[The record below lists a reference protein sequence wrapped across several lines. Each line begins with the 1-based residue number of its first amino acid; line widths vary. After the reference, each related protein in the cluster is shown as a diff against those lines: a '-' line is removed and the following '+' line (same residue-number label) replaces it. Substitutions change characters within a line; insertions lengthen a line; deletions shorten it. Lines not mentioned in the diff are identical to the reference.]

1 MLRIFDDISSARRE
15 LLDRR
20 PEGEVERP
28 ADVRESNL
36 RVFGRDLSP
45 SEAVDEIIAAVR
57 SDGDAGLRRF
67 ERELG
72 GNTRESLLVQPEEL
86 EEAGRLV
93 SPEVHSAL
101 ELAAERVRRFHEKQL
116 PRSWIEFDEAGMLG
130 QIIRPLERVAL
141 YAPGGRAAYPSTVIH
156 LGVPAKVAGVEYIAM
171 ASPADANGKVAPG
184 VLAASRL
191 AGVDRVY
198 AMGGAQAIAALA
210 YGTESV
216 EAVDKIVGPGNVF
229 VALAKQKLF
238 GVVGIDQIAGPT
250 ETVIIADETARP
262 EIVAIDL
269 VAQAEHDPM
278 ASAILMTDSRELAE
292 TVVGEVAALVERSP
306 RRAILLDSVTKNCGA
321 IVADDLETALRL
333 ANEYAPEHLCLSV
346 ADPWRWLPAVKNAGG
361 IFLGESSAEVIGD
374 YVSGPSH
381 VMPTGGSARFSS
393 PVSVSDFV
401 KISSLF
407 AHNERAIAQLG
418 PAGVSL
424 AEAEGLVSHADAIR
438 RRLPDSDDS

>member
-72 GNTRESLLVQPEEL
+72 GNTRESLLVQPEEFD
-86 EEAGRLV
+86 EAGRLV

-101 ELAAERVRRFHEKQL
+101 EFAAERVRRFHERHL

-184 VLAASRL
+184 VLVASRL

-306 RRAILLDSVTKNCGA
+306 RRAILLDSVAKNCGA

-361 IFLGESSAEVIGD
+361 IFLGEASAEAIGD

>member
-1 MLRIFDDISSARRE
+1 MLRIFGDISSARRE

-72 GNTRESLLVQPEEL
+72 GNTRESLLVQPEEFD
-86 EEAGRLV
+86 EAGRLV

-101 ELAAERVRRFHEKQL
+101 EFAAERVRRFHEKQL

-171 ASPADANGKVAPG
+171 ASPADAGGKVAPG
-184 VLAASRL
+184 VLVASRL

-306 RRAILLDSVTKNCGA
+306 RQAILLDSVTKNCGA

-346 ADPWRWLPAVKNAGG
+346 ADPWRWLPAVRNAGG
-361 IFLGESSAEVIGD
+361 IFLGEASAEAIGD

-401 KISSLF
+401 KFSSLF

-424 AEAEGLVSHADAIR
+424 AEAEGLVSHAEAIR
-438 RRLPDSDDS
+438 RRLSDSDES

>member
-1 MLRIFDDISSARRE
+1 MLRIFDDTAIARRE
-15 LLDRR
+15 LLSRR

-28 ADVRESNL
+28 ADVREDNL

-72 GNTRESLLVQPEEL
+72 GNTRESLLVQPEEFD
-86 EEAGRLV
+86 EAGRLV

-101 ELAAERVRRFHEKQL
+101 EFAAERVRRFHERHL
-116 PRSWIEFDEAGMLG
+116 PRSWIEFDEAGILG

-171 ASPADANGKVAPG
+171 ASPADAGGKVAPG
-184 VLAASRL
+184 VLVASRL

-346 ADPWRWLPAVKNAGG
+346 ADPWRWLPAVTNAGG
-361 IFLGESSAEVIGD
+361 IFLGEASAEAIGD

>member
-1 MLRIFDDISSARRE
+1 M
-15 LLDRR
+15 
-20 PEGEVERP
+20 
-28 ADVRESNL
+28 
-36 RVFGRDLSP
+36 
-45 SEAVDEIIAAVR
+45 
-57 SDGDAGLRRF
+57 
-67 ERELG
+67 
-72 GNTRESLLVQPEEL
+72 
-86 EEAGRLV
+86 
-93 SPEVHSAL
+93 
-101 ELAAERVRRFHEKQL
+101 
-116 PRSWIEFDEAGMLG
+116 
-130 QIIRPLERVAL
+130 AL

-156 LGVPAKVAGVEYIAM
+156 LGVPAKVAGVENITM
-171 ASPADANGKVAPG
+171 ASPADAGGKVAPG
-184 VLAASRL
+184 VLVASRL

-346 ADPWRWLPAVKNAGG
+346 ADPWRWLPAVTNAGG
-361 IFLGESSAEVIGD
+361 IFLGEASAEAIGD

>member
-45 SEAVDEIIAAVR
+45 SEAVDEIVAAVR
-57 SDGDAGLRRF
+57 NDGDAGLRRF

-72 GNTRESLLVQPEEL
+72 GNTRESSLVQPEEFD
-86 EEAGRLV
+86 EAGRLV

-101 ELAAERVRRFHEKQL
+101 EFAAERVRRFHEKQL

-141 YAPGGRAAYPSTVIH
+141 YAPGGRAVYPSTVIH

-184 VLAASRL
+184 VLVASRL
-191 AGVDRVY
+191 AGVDRVF

-306 RRAILLDSVTKNCGA
+306 RRAILLDSVAKNCGA

-346 ADPWRWLPAVKNAGG
+346 ADPWRWLPAVTNAGG
-361 IFLGESSAEVIGD
+361 IFLGEASAEAIGD

-381 VMPTGGSARFSS
+381 VMPTGGSARYSS

-438 RRLPDSDDS
+438 RRLPDSDDL

>member
-1 MLRIFDDISSARRE
+1 MLRIFDDTATAKRE

-45 SEAVDEIIAAVR
+45 SKAVDEIIAAVR

-72 GNTRESLLVQPEEL
+72 GNTRESLLVQPEEFD
-86 EEAGRLV
+86 EAGRLV

-101 ELAAERVRRFHEKQL
+101 EFAAERVRRFHEKQL

-141 YAPGGRAAYPSTVIH
+141 YAPGGRAVYPSTVIH

-184 VLAASRL
+184 ALVASRL

-321 IVADDLETALRL
+321 IVADDLETALGL

-361 IFLGESSAEVIGD
+361 IFLGEASAEAIGD

-381 VMPTGGSARFSS
+381 VMPTGGSARF
-393 PVSVSDFV
+393 
-401 KISSLF
+401 
-407 AHNERAIAQLG
+407 
-418 PAGVSL
+418 
-424 AEAEGLVSHADAIR
+424 R
-438 RRLPDSDDS
+438 RRCRSRIS

>member
-57 SDGDAGLRRF
+57 NDGDAGLRRF

-72 GNTRESLLVQPEEL
+72 GNTRESLLVQPEEFD
-86 EEAGRLV
+86 EAGRLV

-101 ELAAERVRRFHEKQL
+101 ELAAERVRRFHERHL

-141 YAPGGRAAYPSTVIH
+141 YAPGGRAVYPSTVIH

-184 VLAASRL
+184 ALVASRL

-321 IVADDLETALRL
+321 IVADDLETALGL

-346 ADPWRWLPAVKNAGG
+346 ADPWRWLPAVTNAGG
-361 IFLGESSAEVIGD
+361 IFLGEASAEAIGD

-381 VMPTGGSARFSS
+381 VMPTGGSARYSS